1 MENLEELKREEA
13 NEIFGGTTFA
23 YRVGEFIRFSGHA
36 YLSGISNAY
45 TMVYSW

>member
-1 MENLEELKREEA
+1 MENITELTIEEA
-13 NEIFGGTTFA
+13 REISGGVTFA

-45 TMVYSW
+45 DMVYSW

>member
-1 MENLEELKREEA
+1 MENLIELKMEEA
-13 NEIFGGTTFA
+13 NEIYGGVTFA
-23 YRVGEFIRFSGHA
+23 YRVGELIRFSGHA